1 MKKKIILTLGLV
13 IFTLFIGI
21 SSLTAQINPPPPPE
35 GTGDGDPTPI
45 GGGAPLGGG
54 AFLLAGFVL
63 AYAGK
68 KAYASYKKE
77 EEDLSN
83 KAAKAET
90 QIEERLLFAYHRLRG
105 NAKNGLAVVTIQRDS
120 CSGCFNQIPPQR
132 QSDIRQHK
140 KIIVCEHCGRI
151 LVDEAIAGIKEEA

>member
-1 MKKKIILTLGLV
+1 MYEKALADLDGRKKDLEIKQAELSV
-13 IFTLFIGI
+13 IT
-21 SSLTAQINPPPPPE
+21 SETQ
-35 GTGDGDPTPI
+35 
-45 GGGAPLGGG
+45 
-54 AFLLAGFVL
+54 
-63 AYAGK
+63 
-68 KAYASYKKE
+68 KE